1 MEKHKNLVFLIVL
14 LLVSLATH
22 VFTMIKQR
30 PQSVHMWAMCDRGSI
45 ARNYA
50 QEDMNLFLPRVH
62 ETKDGEGI
70 TGLEFPIMNY
80 GAAVCYKIFGFS
92 EFWYRLLMF
101 IVYASGLYA
110 SYLITGFFLSSISYR
125 YLSVFLFSIT
135 PILTYYAANFI
146 PDTASFG
153 FMMIAWYF
161 FFSYF
166 KQPTFVKFLLLTLFA
181 SLALLVKLTSAIGVI
196 IMLGIIVWSYIRKN
210 NFELSKLNFTRPLVL
225 FACLISFGLTY
236 GWYAYA
242 KYLNETYGL
251 TVFLMKS
258 MRPESLA
265 AIKNVA
271 EHVNEIW
278 VQFYFPKVYYYLFLI
293 TLIFI
298 ISQIR
303 KSNEQLMLIFV
314 GYFFGVLSFIY
325 LMFVQ
330 FGDHDY
336 YIITLLPFL
345 YFMFLLGFNS
355 LEKLELKPKYNTVI
369 TLGLGLVLLFGI
381 KFNRNHQEFRMDEH
395 CWLYDWSRYKDYQ
408 TVEPYVKELG
418 LKSADKAIAI
428 LDYSPNIA
436 LYFLN
441 LKGWSVADV
450 ADDESIK
457 RAMLHQPPYLVVND
471 SLQINR
477 PIFKDNTPQKI
488 GQYKSIIFYKL
499 IYPN

>member
-1 MEKHKNLVFLIVL
+1 MEKYKNIVFLVLL
-14 LLVSLATH
+14 LLVSGATH
-22 VFTMIKQR
+22 VFTIMKQR

-50 QEDMNLFLPRVH
+50 QEEMNLFLPRVH
-62 ETKDGEGI
+62 ETKEGEGI

-80 GAAVCYKIFGFS
+80 GAAVLYKIFGFS

-110 SYLITGFFLSSISYR
+110 SYLITGFFLNSISYR

-166 KQPTFVKFLLLTLFA
+166 KQPSFFRFIFLTLFA
-181 SLALLVKLTSAIGVI
+181 SLAVLIKLTSAIGVI
-196 IMLGIIVWSYIRKN
+196 IMIGLIVWSYIRKK
-210 NFELSKLNFTRPLVL
+210 NFELTNLKFTRPLVL
-225 FACLISFGLTY
+225 IACLIVFGLTY
-236 GWYAYA
+236 SWYTYA

-258 MRPESLA
+258 MRPESWE

-271 EHVNEIW
+271 KHINEIW
-278 VQFYFPKVYYYLFLI
+278 VQFYFPKAFYYLFLVTI
-293 TLIFI
+293 GFI
-298 ISQIR
+298 VYQIR
-303 KSNEQLMLIFV
+303 KVNEQLIIIFI
-314 GYFFGVLSFIY
+314 GYFFGVLSFVY
-325 LMFVQ
+325 MMFVQ

-336 YIITLLPFL
+336 YIITLLPLLF
-345 YFMFLLGFNS
+345 FMFLLAFNL
-355 LEKLELKPKYNTVI
+355 LEKLKVI
-369 TLGLGLVLLFGI
+369 DKLSFGIVLGLIVLLLFGV
-381 KFNRNHQEFRMDEH
+381 KFNRGHQEFRMDEH

-418 LKSADKAIAI
+418 LKSTDKVIAI

-441 LKGWSVADV
+441 LKGWSVADI
-450 ADDESIK
+450 ANDESIQ
-457 RAMLHQPPYLVVND
+457 RAMIHKPSFLVVND
-471 SLQINR
+471 IAQLDR
-477 PIFKDNTPQKI
+477 PIFRDHAPQKI
-488 GQYKSIIFYKL
+488 GQYKSILFYKM
-499 IYPN
+499 IYP

>member
-1 MEKHKNLVFLIVL
+1 MEKYKNVVFLVL
-14 LLVSLATH
+14 LLLISGATH
-22 VFTMIKQR
+22 VFTIMKQR

-50 QEDMNLFLPRVH
+50 QEEMNLFLPRVH
-62 ETKDGEGI
+62 ETKEGDGI

-80 GAAVCYKIFGFS
+80 GAAVLYKIFGFS

-101 IVYASGLYA
+101 IVYACGLYA
-110 SYLITGFFLSSISYR
+110 SYLITGFFLNNISYR
-125 YLSVFLFSIT
+125 YLSIFLFSIT

-166 KQPTFVKFLLLTLFA
+166 KQPSFFRFIFLTLFA
-181 SLALLVKLTSAIGVI
+181 SLAVLIKLTSAIGVI
-196 IMLGIIVWSYIRKN
+196 IMIGLIVWSYIRKK
-210 NFELSKLNFTRPLVL
+210 NFELTNLKFTRPLVL
-225 FACLISFGLTY
+225 ASCLIVFGLTY
-236 GWYAYA
+236 SWYTYA
-242 KYLNETYGL
+242 KYLNDTYGL

-258 MRPESLA
+258 MRPESWE

-271 EHVNEIW
+271 KHINEIW
-278 VQFYFPKVYYYLFLI
+278 VQFYFPKAFYYLFLVTI
-293 TLIFI
+293 GFIVYQIRKVNEQLILIFI
-298 ISQIR
+298 
-303 KSNEQLMLIFV
+303 
-314 GYFFGVLSFIY
+314 GYFFGVLSFVY
-325 LMFVQ
+325 MMFVQ

-336 YIITLLPFL
+336 YIITLLPLLF
-345 YFMFLLGFNS
+345 FMFLLAFNS
-355 LEKLELKPKYNTVI
+355 LEKLKIGSKFNSGIV
-369 TLGLGLVLLFGI
+369 LVLIAFLLFGV
-381 KFNRNHQEFRMDEH
+381 KFNRAHQKFRMDEH

-418 LKSADKAIAI
+418 LNSTDKVIAI

-441 LKGWSVADV
+441 LKGWSVADI

-457 RAMLHQPPYLVVND
+457 RAMIHKPSFLVVND
-471 SLQINR
+471 LAQLDR
-477 PIFKDNTPQKI
+477 PIFKDQPPQKI
-488 GQYKSIIFYKL
+488 GQYKSILFYKI
-499 IYPN
+499 IYP

>member
-1 MEKHKNLVFLIVL
+1 MEKYKNVVFLVL
-14 LLVSLATH
+14 LLLISGATH
-22 VFTMIKQR
+22 VFTIMKQR

-50 QEDMNLFLPRVH
+50 QESMNFLLPRVH
-62 ETKDGEGI
+62 ETKQGEGI

-101 IVYASGLYA
+101 LVYSGGLYA
-110 SYLITGFFLSSISYR
+110 SYLISGIFLKRESYR

-166 KQPTFVKFLLLTLFA
+166 KHPSTKRFLFLTLFA
-181 SLALLVKLTSAIGVI
+181 SLAVLIKLTSAIGVI
-196 IMLGIIVWSYIRKN
+196 IMMGLIIWSYIRKK
-210 NFELSKLNFTRPLVL
+210 NFELTNLKFSRPLVL
-225 FACLISFGLTY
+225 LACFIVLGLTY
-236 GWYAYA
+236 GWYTYA
-242 KYLNETYGL
+242 KYLNDTYGL

-258 MRPESLA
+258 MRPESWD

-271 EHVNEIW
+271 KHINEIW
-278 VQFYFPKVYYYLFLI
+278 VQFYFPKAFYYLFLVTI
-293 TLIFI
+293 GFILFQIRKVNEQLILIFI
-298 ISQIR
+298 
-303 KSNEQLMLIFV
+303 
-314 GYFFGVLSFIY
+314 GYLFGVLSFVY
-325 LMFVQ
+325 MMFVQ

-336 YIITLLPFL
+336 YIITLLPLLF
-345 YFMFLLGFNS
+345 FMFLLAFNT
-355 LEKLELKPKYNTVI
+355 LEKLKINAKFNSGI
-369 TLGLGLVLLFGI
+369 LVVLIALLLFGV
-381 KFNRNHQEFRMDEH
+381 KFNRGHQAFRMDEH

-418 LKSADKAIAI
+418 LKSTDKVIAI

-441 LKGWSVADV
+441 LKGWSVADI
-450 ADDESIK
+450 ANDESIQ
-457 RAMLHQPPYLVVND
+457 RAMIHKPSFLVVND
-471 SLQINR
+471 LAQLDR
-477 PIFKDNTPQKI
+477 PIFKDYPPQKI
-488 GQYKSIIFYKL
+488 GQYKSILFYKL
-499 IYPN
+499 IYP